1 MINKE
6 KMNPKKYLSQIEKYN
21 NLIAQKKTEKEAVKS
36 DAEGLTGSEYIEQMA
51 NLERQIGEEIVELA
65 NSRHRIIG
73 EIQSLAKRKH
83 VEILH
88 ERYVRLKSLMEIA
101 VEKNYTYDYVKKL
114 HGYAL
119 VEFDNKVLKKLNK

>member
-21 NLIAQKKTEKEAVKS
+21 NLIAQKKAEKEAVKS

-119 VEFDNKVLKKLNK
+119 VEFDNKVLKK

>member
-21 NLIAQKKTEKEAVKS
+21 NLIAQKKAEKEAVKS

-51 NLERQIGEEIVELA
+51 SLERQIGEEIVELA
-65 NSRHRIIG
+65 NNRHRIIG

>member
-21 NLIAQKKTEKEAVKS
+21 NLIAQKKAEKEALKRDV
-36 DAEGLTGSEYIEQMA
+36 EGLTGTQYIEQMQK
-51 NLERQIGEEIVELA
+51 LEHQIGSEIVKLA
-65 NSRHRIIG
+65 EERHRIIG
-73 EIQSLAKRKH
+73 EIQSLNNRRY
-83 VEILH
+83 VDVLH
-88 ERYVRLKSLMEIA
+88 ERYVELKTLMEIA

-119 VEFDNKVLKKLNK
+119 VEFDNKVLKKLSK

>member
-21 NLIAQKKTEKEAVKS
+21 NLIAQKKAEKEAVKS

-51 NLERQIGEEIVELA
+51 SLERQIGEEIVELA

-119 VEFDNKVLKKLNK
+119 VEFDNKVLKKLSK

>member
-1 MINKE
+1 VINKE

-21 NLIAQKKTEKEAVKS
+21 NLIAQKKAEKEAVKS

-119 VEFDNKVLKKLNK
+119 VEFDNKVLKK

>member
-21 NLIAQKKTEKEAVKS
+21 NLIAQKKAEKEAVKS

-119 VEFDNKVLKKLNK
+119 VEFDNKVLKKLSK